1 MWSMLI
7 STITEPTWCCSFM
20 EAVESECWMLCISCS
35 LGFVVLSLFAG
46 SENKTRRRVNVSS
59 PWCFFKCFF
68 WMMIRLWHGMP
79 PLVLWWSK
87 AQEEVGLNGT
97 HMCAAEKDVQGHL
110 QPNPSLRAEQQ
121 FVLTDGDGVERRWC
135 FLRRTSR
142 VTKDTS
148 PSHHLDLLTDV
159 RLHCTEEIN
168 WPRSVSEWGGRS
180 HHPGKVTWI
189 RGHTCLP
196 FKGDDPSHP

>member
-1 MWSMLI
+1 MFVYSLMMGHHALHLQSLPPHYYSYPVMWSMLI
-7 STITEPTWCCSFM
+7 STITEPTWCSSFM

-110 QPNPSLRAEQQ
+110 QPNPSFRLVVVAERYRLRQ
-121 FVLTDGDGVERRWC
+121 
-135 FLRRTSR
+135 LRHQMF
-142 VTKDTS
+142 D
-148 PSHHLDLLTDV
+148 
-159 RLHCTEEIN
+159 
-168 WPRSVSEWGGRS
+168 
-180 HHPGKVTWI
+180 
-189 RGHTCLP
+189 
-196 FKGDDPSHP
+196 